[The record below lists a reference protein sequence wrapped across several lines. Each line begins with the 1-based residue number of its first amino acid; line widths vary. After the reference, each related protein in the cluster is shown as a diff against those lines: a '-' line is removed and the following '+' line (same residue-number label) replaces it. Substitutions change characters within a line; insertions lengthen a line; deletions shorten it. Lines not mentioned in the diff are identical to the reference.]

1 MKKNYGAENRCDGIR
16 QIGRRRWEVF
26 FGFGED
32 NAGTYIHS
40 HVFEYKPSF
49 EEVKEIVIAQ
59 INANVQEKI
68 LSGMTYRDRVV
79 WLSAEN
85 QRNIAL
91 AYAMAKGGD
100 IQTLPTLKL
109 GSDED
114 YEMYTFQD
122 VNEFVAFAIQVQE
135 HIEACVA
142 AGREEKSLVEWSKYE
157 V

>member
-1 MKKNYGAENRCDGIR
+1 MNKNYGVQSRNDGIQ

-32 NAGTYIHS
+32 ETGTYNYRQI
-40 HVFEYKPSF
+40 VEYKPSLD
-49 EEVKEIVIAQ
+49 EVKDMILGQ
-59 INANVQEKI
+59 INASVQEQI
-68 LSGMTYRDRVV
+68 LSGFLYRDRVV

-109 GSDED
+109 GSDDD
-114 YEMYTFQD
+114 YELYTFQD
-122 VNEFVAFAIQVQE
+122 VNELVAFAVQVQE
-135 HIEACVA
+135 HIEGCIA
-142 AGREEKSLVEWSKYE
+142 AGRTEKESVDWTKY
-157 V
+157 VV